1 MGGVGVVL
9 FTSVRFLSFWHICIF
24 LFISL
29 FFVARSF
36 FQSFCT
42 LCLSDGGSE
51 VCPAMAHLLSL
62 VPTVVVECLAP
73 RIVSDTSTT
82 DAALLAT
89 LTRLTAWLVAWP
101 TAHTTLG
108 LWVRTLVRLLY
119 QSGRIIIPARVT
131 LDRVPRVRQA
141 SACSILCLTV
151 IKR

>member
-1 MGGVGVVL
+1 MKEKRLEEVKEEEKREGRMEVTHI
-9 FTSVRFLSFWHICIF
+9 FTYIF
-24 LFISL
+24 YG
-29 FFVARSF
+29 FVANIYVSSMYF
-36 FQSFCT
+36 P
-42 LCLSDGGSE
+42 DGGSE

-119 QSGRIIIPARVT
+119 QSGRTIIPARVT
-131 LDRVPRVRQA
+131 LDRVPKVRKVF
-141 SACSILCLTV
+141 SN
-151 IKR
+151 

>member
-1 MGGVGVVL
+1 MCVYIYLWQQFPV
-9 FTSVRFLSFWHICIF
+9 CILHF
-24 LFISL
+24 AYF
-29 FFVARSF
+29 
-36 FQSFCT
+36 
-42 LCLSDGGSE
+42 SDGGSE

-119 QSGRIIIPARVT
+119 QSGRTIIPARVT
-131 LDRVPRVRQA
+131 LDRVPKVGEDLGSFICISCYHKVRDDD
-141 SACSILCLTV
+141 C
-151 IKR
+151 